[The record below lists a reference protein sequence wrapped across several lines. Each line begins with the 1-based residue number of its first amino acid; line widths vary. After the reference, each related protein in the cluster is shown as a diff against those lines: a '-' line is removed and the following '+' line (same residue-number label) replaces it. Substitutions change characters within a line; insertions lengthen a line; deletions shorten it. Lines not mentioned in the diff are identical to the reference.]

1 MEARRGRSGK
11 GVEASAGASPALPAA
26 SSAPRKRAIFTIAS
40 ANYIAYA
47 ATLMQSVREFH
58 PDVSHF
64 IILAD
69 TPREFP
75 GLDLAAELLPC
86 KEISIPLLANMALW
100 YTTLEFN
107 TAIKPFAFLHL
118 FEEREFTEVCYLDP
132 DILLFA
138 PLTRVWD
145 ALEQNEAV
153 LTPHITEPLPEDGCS
168 PYDHTLLKSGV
179 YNLGFAAFRRT
190 DGTAEFLKW
199 WAERCTA
206 HCRVDTEANLFTDQ
220 RWMDFAPA
228 FIEKLHIL
236 RHPGY
241 NVAYWNLPHRSF
253 TKDESGRILVNGQ
266 DLVFYHF
273 SGLVIDNANLLSRH
287 ENRYLNRELGLVGEI
302 CAQYRNLVLANEWKK
317 TKDIPWGFG
326 FFPDGRPIEA
336 AMRRWLLRALDEGRI
351 SVDQPLSLASNFFD
365 AVDEGAL
372 AFGIRL
378 TRFMY
383 QLWLDRPDLKA
394 AFDIRSEVG
403 REAYFRWF
411 FEGPAESEGIDPRSI
426 AAVRRLLRPAEAPPL
441 PSPVMRPPPWPAL
454 SLQSWAGPAAQ
465 AMEFLADDVVV
476 TVNGR
481 AHVLPRQAALTW
493 ELRPDLQ
500 AHFPLAD
507 ENSLRE
513 FQGWVLTSAV
523 AEGIV
528 DPDLF
533 SARFVSE
540 LIESA
545 PISEFYNDVP
555 ITQGML
561 LTKKTHALRDSLP
574 GWQSFPAERTARL
587 AHGLWFCFRAAKSYR
602 WPKALTEPLKRYFA
616 ELTDISCGNTFRLNR
631 AERAFWEIRP
641 DVQQAFPLLTEES
654 RWQFLH
660 WITTHG
666 LQELGLTLD
675 DVDPRL
681 RNFLAKPSAIL
692 PGLPMAIE
700 LVFHARPDVAARH
713 DPQTE
718 AGRGALVAWAKEN
731 YVDFPLGEMFA
742 EEQSAPAVIKP
753 SYSVPLALTGE
764 WSAVSGRGEDIRTTA
779 MALRAAGQKNFAV
792 VDRKTSRVLLADGS
806 VLDSGVRLEVENNIV
821 LLNAV
826 TAFSDALF
834 LRAMDIHAAYSIGYW
849 AWELEWLPR
858 AWHHAFSFYDEIW
871 AASNFARDAFAKNG
885 LRPVR
890 LMPMAVTLPEDPIRE
905 DRAAFGLPEGATVF
919 LFMFDFRSYASRKNP
934 EAAIA
939 AFQQAFPKGN
949 ENAWL
954 LLKTHGGETAP
965 DAWERLRQLATDP
978 RILIRDMVL
987 ERSET
992 LNLLASTDAFISL
1005 HRSEGFGRGPAEA
1018 MLLARPVIATAYS
1031 GVMDFLSSDCAYL
1044 VGYKLVPV
1052 AASDYIGVEGQSWAE
1067 ADIEEAAAHM
1077 RAIYENPEQARLLA
1091 LRGRERIQTLYH
1103 PARVGAAILAAL
1115 AENSRTEPNAEQT
1128 RAPENS
1134 ESLQTPENAEPVLAS
1149 SVVP

>member
-1 MEARRGRSGK
+1 MGRRRAQSGK
-11 GVEASAGASPALPAA
+11 VAEASAGASPALPGTPP
-26 SSAPRKRAIFTIAS
+26 SARPNRAIFTIAS

-47 ATLMQSVREFH
+47 ATLMQSVREHH
-58 PDVSHF
+58 PDVSRF

-69 TPREFP
+69 APREFP
-75 GLDLAAELLPC
+75 RLDLAAELLPC
-86 KEISIPLLANMALW
+86 TDISIPLLANMALW

-107 TAIKPFAFLHL
+107 TAIKPFAFRYLL
-118 FEEREFTEVCYLDP
+118 EDQGFNEVCYLDP

-138 PLTRVWD
+138 PLTHVWQ
-145 ALEQNEAV
+145 ALEQSEAV
-153 LTPHITEPLPEDGCS
+153 LTPHITEPLPEDGYS
-168 PYDHTLLKSGV
+168 PSDHTLLKSGV

-190 DGTAEFLKW
+190 ERTAEFIKW

-236 RHPGY
+236 RHPGH
-241 NVAYWNLPHRSF
+241 NVAYWNLPHRSL
-253 TKDESGRILVNGQ
+253 TKDGSGRILVNGK
-266 DLVFYHF
+266 DLIFYHF
-273 SGLVIDNANLLSRH
+273 SGLVIDNASLLSRH

-317 TKDIPWGFG
+317 TKDIPWAFG

-336 AMRRWLLRALDEGRI
+336 AMRRWLLRAIDEGRI
-351 SVDQPLSLASNFFD
+351 AVDQPLSIASDFFD

-372 AFGIRL
+372 GFSVRL

-383 QLWLDRPDLKA
+383 QLWLDRSDLKA
-394 AFDIRSEVG
+394 VFDIRSEAG
-403 REAYFRWF
+403 RDAYFRWF
-411 FEGPAESEGIDPRSI
+411 FEGPAEKEGIDPRSI
-426 AAVRRLLRPAEAPPL
+426 AAVRRLLRPAEAL
-441 PSPVMRPPPWPAL
+441 PSPSPVAKPPPWPAL
-454 SLQSWAGPAAQ
+454 SLQSWSGPAAR
-465 AMEFLADDVVV
+465 AMDFLAGDVIV
-476 TVNGR
+476 TIDKQAR
-481 AHVLPRQAALTW
+481 VLPRQAALAW

-500 AHFPLAD
+500 AHFPLDD
-507 ENSLRE
+507 EHSLRE
-513 FQGWVLTSAV
+513 FQGWVLTSAI
-523 AEGIV
+523 AEGAV
-528 DPDLF
+528 EPDLF
-533 SARFVSE
+533 SNRFVNE
-540 LIESA
+540 LTQRVA
-545 PISEFYNDVP
+545 ISQFYNDVP
-555 ITQGML
+555 ITEGML
-561 LTKKTHALRDSLP
+561 LTKNSQAFRNSLP
-574 GWQSFPAERTARL
+574 GWQSFPSERTGRL
-587 AHGLWFCFRAAKSYR
+587 AHGLWFRFRAAKCYR
-602 WPKALTEPLKRYFA
+602 WPKALTEPLAHYFA
-616 ELTDISCGNTFRLNR
+616 ELTDISCGETFRLNR

-641 DVQQAFPLLTEES
+641 DVQQAFPLLNEES

-681 RNFLAKPSAIL
+681 RNFLAKPSSML

-700 LVFHARPDVAARH
+700 LVFHARPDIAARH

-718 AGRGALVAWAKEN
+718 AGRTSVIAWAKEN
-731 YVDFPLGEMFA
+731 YADFPLGEMFT
-742 EEQSAPAVIKP
+742 EEQSAPAVVKP
-753 SYSVPLALTGE
+753 GYSVPLALTGE

-779 MALRAAGQKNFAV
+779 MALRAAGCENFAV
-792 VDRKTSRVLLADGS
+792 VDRKTSRVLRADGS
-806 VLDSGVRLEVENNIV
+806 VLDSGMRLEVENNIV

-826 TAFSDALF
+826 TALSDALF
-834 LRAMDIHAAYSIGYW
+834 LRAMDVHAAYSIGYW

-858 AWHHAFSFYDEIW
+858 AWRHAFSFYDEIW
-871 AASNFARDAFAKNG
+871 AASNFARDAFAKSG

-890 LMPMAVTLPEDPIRE
+890 LMPMAVSLPKDPIRK
-905 DRAAFGLPEGATVF
+905 DRAAFGLPEEATVF

-934 EAAIA
+934 EAVIA
-939 AFQQAFPKGN
+939 AFQKAFPKGN
-949 ENAWL
+949 ENVRL

-965 DAWERLRQLATDP
+965 DAWERLRQLAADP

-987 ERSET
+987 ERGET
-992 LNLLASTDAFISL
+992 VNLLASTDAFVSL

-1067 ADIEEAAAHM
+1067 PDIEEAAAHM
-1077 RAIYENPEQARLLA
+1077 RAVYEDPEQARILA

-1103 PARVGAAILAAL
+1103 PARVGAALLAAL
-1115 AENSRTEPNAEQT
+1115 ARHSRTEPSAEKTSGPERSGAPQT
-1128 RAPENS
+1128 
-1134 ESLQTPENAEPVLAS
+1134 AEDVEPLLAS
-1149 SVVP
+1149 SE